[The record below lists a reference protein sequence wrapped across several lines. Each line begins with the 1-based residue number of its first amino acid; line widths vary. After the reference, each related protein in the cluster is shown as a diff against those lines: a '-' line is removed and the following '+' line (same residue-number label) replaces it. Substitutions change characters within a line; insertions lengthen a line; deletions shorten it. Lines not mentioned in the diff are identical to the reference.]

1 MDVKEENFAG
11 NIIINLASLPDFLR
25 KPILK
30 KRLTEF
36 FSLSEHEKN
45 EIIVNA
51 LEAGPSIPFPNFS
64 KLFKT
69 WLEILATFDE
79 FQRDELFLRYM
90 LASIRWPQKL
100 IDFNLDGILEI
111 YMSLS
116 EKEKSILS
124 KSIINIMSGLNSDK
138 KRVAMTLIPDNAKRV
153 IGL

>member
-1 MDVKEENFAG
+1 MLKEENFAG

-25 KPILK
+25 KTILK

-36 FSLSEHEKN
+36 FSMTEHEKN
-45 EIIVNA
+45 EVIVNA

-69 WLEILATFDE
+69 WLEILVTFNE
-79 FQRDELFLRYM
+79 FQRNELFLRYL
-90 LASIRWPQKL
+90 LASIKWPEKL

-111 YMSLS
+111 FMNLS
-116 EKEKSILS
+116 EKEKSIIS
-124 KSIINIMSGLNSDK
+124 KSITDIISGLEPNK

>member
-1 MDVKEENFAG
+1 MKEENFAG

-36 FSLSEHEKN
+36 FSMSEHEKN

-51 LEAGPSIPFPNFS
+51 LEAGPSIPFSNFS
-64 KLFKT
+64 NLFIT

-79 FQRDELFLRYM
+79 FQRNELFLRYL
-90 LASIRWPQKL
+90 LASIKWPQRL
-100 IDFNLDGILEI
+100 INFNLDGILEI
-111 YMSLS
+111 YMSLG

-124 KSIINIMSGLNSDK
+124 KSIISIVSGLNSDK
-138 KRVAMTLIPDNAKRV
+138 KRIAMTLIPDNAKRV
-153 IGL
+153 IGI

>member
-1 MDVKEENFAG
+1 MLKEENFAG

-36 FSLSEHEKN
+36 FSMSEHEKN

-51 LEAGPSIPFPNFS
+51 LEAGPTIPFSNFS

-79 FQRDELFLRYM
+79 FQRNELFLRYL
-90 LASIRWPQKL
+90 LASVRWPQKL
-100 IDFNLDGILEI
+100 INFNLDGILEI
-111 YMSLS
+111 YMSLN

-124 KSIINIMSGLNSDK
+124 KSIVNIVSGLNSDK
-138 KRVAMTLIPDNAKRV
+138 KRIAMTLIPDNAKRV

>member
-1 MDVKEENFAG
+1 MKEENFAG

-36 FSLSEHEKN
+36 FSMSEHEKN

-51 LEAGPSIPFPNFS
+51 LEAGPSIPFSNFS

-79 FQRDELFLRYM
+79 FQRNELFLRYL
-90 LASIRWPQKL
+90 LASIKWPQKL
-100 IDFNLDGILEI
+100 INFNLDGILEI
-111 YMSLS
+111 YMSLG

-124 KSIINIMSGLNSDK
+124 KSIINIVSGLNSDK
-138 KRVAMTLIPDNAKRV
+138 KRIAMTLIPDNAKRV

>member
-1 MDVKEENFAG
+1 MKEENFAG

-36 FSLSEHEKN
+36 FSMTEHEKN
-45 EIIVNA
+45 EVIVNA

-64 KLFKT
+64 KLFRT
-69 WLEILATFDE
+69 WLEILVTFNE
-79 FQRDELFLRYM
+79 FQRNELFLRYL

-111 YMSLS
+111 FMTLN
-116 EKEKSILS
+116 EKEKSIIS
-124 KSIINIMSGLNSDK
+124 KSIIEIISGLDPEK
-138 KRVAMTLIPDNAKRV
+138 KRIAMTLIPDNAKRV

>member
-1 MDVKEENFAG
+1 MKEENFAG

-36 FSLSEHEKN
+36 FSMSEHEKN

-51 LEAGPSIPFPNFS
+51 LEAGPSIPFSNFS

-69 WLEILATFDE
+69 WLEILVTFDE
-79 FQRDELFLRYM
+79 FQRNELFLRYL
-90 LASIRWPQKL
+90 LASIKWPQKL
-100 IDFNLDGILEI
+100 INFNLDGILEI
-111 YMSLS
+111 YMSLG

-124 KSIINIMSGLNSDK
+124 KSIVNIVSGLNSDK
-138 KRVAMTLIPDNAKRV
+138 KRIAMTLIPDNAKRV
-153 IGL
+153 IGI

>member
-1 MDVKEENFAG
+1 MKEENFAG

-36 FSLSEHEKN
+36 FSMSEHEKN

-69 WLEILATFDE
+69 WLEILATFEE
-79 FQRDELFLRYM
+79 FQRNELFLRYL
-90 LASIRWPQKL
+90 LASVKWPQKL

-111 YMSLS
+111 YMSLN
-116 EKEKSILS
+116 EKEKSVLS
-124 KSIINIMSGLNSDK
+124 KSIINIISGLNSDK
-138 KRVAMTLIPDNAKRV
+138 KRIAMTLIPDNAKRV
-153 IGL
+153 IGI

>member
-1 MDVKEENFAG
+1 MLKEENFAG

-36 FSLSEHEKN
+36 FSMSEHEKN
-45 EIIVNA
+45 EIIENA

-79 FQRDELFLRYM
+79 FQRDELFLRYL

-124 KSIINIMSGLNSDK
+124 KSIINIVSGLNSDK
-138 KRVAMTLIPDNAKRV
+138 KRIAMTLIPDNAKRI

>member
-1 MDVKEENFAG
+1 VKEENFAG

-30 KRLTEF
+30 KRLIEF
-36 FSLSEHEKN
+36 FSMSEHEKN

-51 LEAGPSIPFPNFS
+51 LEAGPSIPFSNFS

-69 WLEILATFDE
+69 WLEVLATFDE
-79 FQRDELFLRYM
+79 FQRDELFLRYL
-90 LASIRWPQKL
+90 LASVRWPQKL

-111 YMSLS
+111 YMSLN
-116 EKEKSILS
+116 EKEKSVLS
-124 KSIINIMSGLNSDK
+124 KSIINIVSGLNSDK
-138 KRVAMTLIPDNAKRV
+138 KRIAMTLIPDNAKRV